1 MQELM
6 TIQISKFVRA
16 INEKT
21 KETHYPKKVAHQA
34 FCLIGYSQ

>member
-1 MQELM
+1 MEELI
-6 TIQISKFVRA
+6 TIQIGKFVRV
-16 INEKT
+16 INEKR